1 MPVLLQANNME
12 KNASEKVLMKK
23 IKSLENSL
31 NITNEYAKKLGA
43 KVGILEKQKKLF
55 LEEEGKKSESQRRIV
70 LRGKEIALRDAL
82 IKNLSSEV
90 GALRKRFSKIS
101 ELEMISNDG
110 CVPVIRMD
118 EFDKDSILEK
128 DRTLGINNSVVFFG
142 RVSDKSRAPLRM
154 LITLQPKAVIAD
166 LDENAARMLGN
177 ADIPVIATKNIHIR
191 KYLDFWG
198 ADREELETEIRK
210 GRKVFQ

>member
-1 MPVLLQANNME
+1 MA
-12 KNASEKVLMKK
+12 KNASEKALMKK
-23 IKSLENSL
+23 IKSLESSL
-31 NITNEYAKKLGA
+31 EIADEYSKKLGA

-55 LEEEGKKSESQRRIV
+55 LEEEGKKSETQRRLV

-101 ELEMISNDG
+101 ELEMISNDW
-110 CVPVIRMD
+110 CVPVIRID
-118 EFDKDSILEK
+118 GFDKDSIQEK

-142 RVSDKSRAPLRM
+142 RVSGEIQTPLRM

-166 LDENAARMLGN
+166 LDEDAARMLMN
-177 ADIPVIATKNIHIR
+177 ADIPVIATKNIRIR
-191 KYLDFWG
+191 KYMDFWG
-198 ADREELETEIRK
+198 ADREEFENEARK

>member
-1 MPVLLQANNME
+1 MLFQASNME

-31 NITNEYAKKLGA
+31 NIANEYAKKLGE
-43 KVGILEKQKKLF
+43 KVGSLEKQKKIF
-55 LEEEGKKSESQRRIV
+55 LEEERKKNENQRRVV
-70 LRGKEIALRDAL
+70 LRGKEIVLRDAL

-101 ELEMISNDG
+101 ELEMIGNDG

-128 DRTLGINNSVVFFG
+128 DKALGINNSVVFFG
-142 RVSDKSRAPLRM
+142 RVSGESQTPLRM

-166 LDENAARMLGN
+166 LDESAARMLTN
-177 ADIPVIATKNIHIR
+177 ADIPVISPKNIHIR
-191 KYLDFWG
+191 KYFDFWG
-198 ADREELETEIRK
+198 AGREELEIEIRK